1 MTGGGGGKVGR
12 EEAKIGETG
21 LRGGGGGGGGGR
33 YKGRK
38 SVAKSKKIHKRTYV
52 FHSHFLIL
60 CSFHSPC
67 QRRKKEGGVQHHVE
81 GRNAVLQR
89 RCWEQRE
96 GKRGRNGALSS
107 A

>member
-1 MTGGGGGKVGR
+1 MTGGGGGNVGR

-21 LRGGGGGGGGGR
+21 LRGGEGGGGG

-38 SVAKSKKIHKRTYV
+38 SVAKSKKIHKRTCV
-52 FHSHFLIL
+52 FHSYFLVL

-67 QRRKKEGGVQHHVE
+67 QQRKEGGVQHHVE
-81 GRNAVLQR
+81 GRNVVLQKR
-89 RCWEQRE
+89 RGEQRE
-96 GKRGRNGALSS
+96 GRIGMDGALSS